1 MRSRSSILPRKK
13 QAYKNGESESAFT
26 AFLVKNE
33 IKHILARVK
42 HPQTNGK
49 IEKWYHTYEKSR
61 KLFDDFDKFLNWYNS
76 ISITRA
82 SMRNT
87 YLQTTEDAFWSRMPD
102 ECKLNQFLLRMEN
115 DFNATRQI

>member
-1 MRSRSSILPRKK
+1 MVDQRVLF
-13 QAYKNGESESAFT
+13 SAFL
-26 AFLVKNE
+26 AKNE

-61 KLFDDFDKFLNWYNS
+61 KSFDDFNKNFPIGITRLA
-76 ISITRA
+76 ITRA

-87 YLQTTEDAFWSRMPD
+87 IFRLQKMHFGQRIPE
-102 ECKLNQFLLRMEN
+102 
-115 DFNATRQI
+115 